1 MCSFKPHQ
9 TLPSKLLKRSIYSS
23 VQFRVVKSLNKD
35 MVSRLKH
42 SILWDFPG
50 SPVVKKKKKS
60 IFQSRGGGFDAW
72 SGN

>member
-9 TLPSKLLKRSIYSS
+9 TLPSKLLKQSIYSS
-23 VQFRVVKSLNKD
+23 VQFRVVKSLDND

-50 SPVVKKKKKS
+50 GPVVKKKKK
-60 IFQSRGGGFDAW
+60 IHLPKQRRW
-72 SGN
+72 V